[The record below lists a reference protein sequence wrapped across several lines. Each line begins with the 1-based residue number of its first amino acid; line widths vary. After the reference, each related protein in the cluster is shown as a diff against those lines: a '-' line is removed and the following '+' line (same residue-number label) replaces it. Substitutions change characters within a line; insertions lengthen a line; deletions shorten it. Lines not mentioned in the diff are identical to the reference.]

1 MTMTDQSAT
10 AKVVKVH
17 PAPSCE
23 NCHVRR
29 LCLPVSLGGDELNTM
44 EQMVKS
50 HGVLKSN
57 AYIFRAGDQFKSLYA
72 IKTGAVKTYGLTSD
86 GKEQITGFHLP
97 GELVGMDAIGNH
109 VHNCNA
115 VTLENTAV
123 CELPF
128 GDLETISQ
136 VIPRLQHELACIMS
150 REILSEGTMLL
161 MIGKMSAEQ
170 RLACFL
176 QNIYQRMRL
185 RGGEENVIRLPMSR
199 EDIGNY
205 LGLTLETISRRLG
218 ILQSGGIIQIEK
230 RNIRILDPA
239 TLGKICSS

>member
-1 MTMTDQSAT
+1 
-10 AKVVKVH
+10 
-17 PAPSCE
+17 
-23 NCHVRR
+23 
-29 LCLPVSLGGDELNTM
+29 M
-44 EQMVKS
+44 EQLVKT
-50 HGVLKSN
+50 HGTLKSN
-57 AYIFRAGDQFKSLYA
+57 EYVFRAGDRFRSLYA
-72 IKTGAVKTYGLTSD
+72 IKSGAVKTYGLTSD

-115 VTLENTAV
+115 VALENAAV

-128 GDLETISQ
+128 DQLEELGQI
-136 VIPRLQHELACIMS
+136 IPRLHHELACIMS

-161 MIGKMSAEQ
+161 MIGKMSAER

-205 LGLTLETISRRLG
+205 LGLTLETVSRRLG
-218 ILQSGGIIQIEK
+218 ILQSGGVIQIQK
-230 RNIRILDPA
+230 RNIRILDSVA
-239 TLGKICSS
+239 LAEICSS